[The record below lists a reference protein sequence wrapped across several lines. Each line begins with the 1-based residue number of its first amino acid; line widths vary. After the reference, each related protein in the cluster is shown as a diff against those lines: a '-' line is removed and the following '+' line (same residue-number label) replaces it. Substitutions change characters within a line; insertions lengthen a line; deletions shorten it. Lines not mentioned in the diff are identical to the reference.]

1 MVIGKIVYGP
11 SQFTLQWIHSNSV
24 RSAHNQH
31 GAAVCGTNMKI
42 KLYVNNFQEES
53 LIINA
58 DSSKGKSKQYLAAG
72 TFNENVI
79 KEFSL
84 QTTKWCIAYPAD
96 FSASLFLLVH

>member
-1 MVIGKIVYGP
+1 
-11 SQFTLQWIHSNSV
+11 
-24 RSAHNQH
+24 
-31 GAAVCGTNMKI
+31 MKI

-72 TFNENVI
+72 TFNENIV

-84 QTTKWCIAYPAD
+84 
-96 FSASLFLLVH
+96 